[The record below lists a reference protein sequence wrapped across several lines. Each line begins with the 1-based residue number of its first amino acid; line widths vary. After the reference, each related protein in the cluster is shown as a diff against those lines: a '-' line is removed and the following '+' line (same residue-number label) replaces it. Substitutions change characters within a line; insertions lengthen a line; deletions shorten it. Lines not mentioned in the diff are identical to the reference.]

1 MEEKSVKKTL
11 TGTIV
16 SAKAE
21 KTRVIVVESLIK
33 HPIYGKYIKTR
44 KKMMVHDADNKS
56 KVGDKVFVAETRP
69 ISKGKRWTIVEVAG
83 KSE

>member
-1 MEEKSVKKTL
+1 MEEKSKKTL
-11 TGTIV
+11 TGTVV
-16 SAKAE
+16 SAKND
-21 KTRVIVVESLIK
+21 KTRVIVVESLKK

-56 KVGDKVFVAETRP
+56 KLGDKVFVSEVRP
-69 ISKGKRWTIVEVAG
+69 MSKGKRWTIVEVAG